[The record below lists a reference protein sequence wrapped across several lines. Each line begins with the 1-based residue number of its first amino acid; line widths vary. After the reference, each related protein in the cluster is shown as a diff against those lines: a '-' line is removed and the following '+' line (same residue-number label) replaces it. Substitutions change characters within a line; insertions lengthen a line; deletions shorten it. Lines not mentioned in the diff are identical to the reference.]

1 MTTLTA
7 TLTRDRRLAIVG
19 VAGFVVALAAASQIA
34 IPIPGTPVPITLQPM
49 IVVLAGLMLGPGF
62 GAASMVLYLA
72 FGAAGVPVFAPI
84 GLPGIAR
91 FAGPTGGYLMAYP
104 VAAAVAGMLAQR
116 FPTLLGRW
124 IASEARLPLLLNQ
137 FAESRKS
144 EFTLLRFAVGE
155 IGKRHQKIFH
165 LFLGDTGLR
174 RHLGDNLGL
183 GHLCHQIPPLG
194 LAVFCDF
201 SPNFSMSAT
210 ETKTSFRKLE

>member
-91 FAGPTGGYLMAYP
+91 FAGPTGGYLIAYP

-124 IASEARLPLLLNQ
+124 IASLAGITTLFVGGLSWLAILDGS
-137 FAESRKS
+137 ASR
-144 EFTLLRFAVGE
+144 A
-155 IGKRHQKIFH
+155 IA
-165 LFLGDTGLR
+165 
-174 RHLGDNLGL
+174 LGL
-183 GHLCHQIPPLG
+183 TPFALLDIVKAFIAAHIAGPRGPR
-194 LAVFCDF
+194 VR
-201 SPNFSMSAT
+201 SA
-210 ETKTSFRKLE
+210 RV